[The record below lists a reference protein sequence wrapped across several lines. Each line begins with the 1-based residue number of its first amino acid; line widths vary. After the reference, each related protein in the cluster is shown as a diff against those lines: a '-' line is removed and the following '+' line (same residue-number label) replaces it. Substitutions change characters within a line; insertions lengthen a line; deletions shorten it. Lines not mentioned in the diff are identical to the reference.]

1 MNLFRFF
8 RNLFK
13 RKSMVRLIDY
23 GSAQLM
29 ALVADNPSGIHTTR
43 ITALT
48 AAFNLLDD
56 GMEDVE
62 TKAAIQRGKVL
73 AKNLFRRN
81 TVPETVAR
89 IHASVVMHFG
99 ANSPDMAEC
108 FPQGRDVFTKCKDQE
123 LNNHLGQLNT
133 CISNRAEQ
141 VGGPIQLQAAGLV
154 TTWITCLGEVGSAGG
169 DVLMMRATRQ
179 NARKGLANELFQTLL
194 HLAATY
200 PDDEVKFNQY
210 VPEEKLNP
218 PAAPVPDAATL
229 EVEGGAGQ
237 FTATPAASG
246 ADTFVIRY
254 RLQGAPDY
262 TTAVEDWAG
271 GPFIQNGLNAG
282 TYEVIA
288 LGTNDSGAGE
298 PSEIA
303 TAIVTAS

>member
-13 RKSMVRLIDY
+13 KKAMVRLIDY

-29 ALVADNPSGIHTTR
+29 ALVADNPSGLHTER
-43 ITALT
+43 IAALT

-89 IHASVVMHFG
+89 IQAAVVVHYG

-108 FPQGRDVFTKCKDQE
+108 FPQGREVFHTCKDQV
-123 LNNHLGQLNT
+123 LDQHLGQLST
-133 CISNRAEQ
+133 CIAARSAT
-141 VGGPIQLQAAGLV
+141 VGAPIATDAAGLV
-154 TTWITCLGEVGSAGG
+154 TTWGTCLGEVGSAGG
-169 DVLMMRATRQ
+169 DVMMMRAIRQ
-179 NARKGLANELFQTLL
+179 NAKKALAEELFQTLL
-194 HLAATY
+194 HLAAKY
-200 PDDEVKFNQY
+200 PDNDVKFNQY

-229 EVEGGAGQ
+229 EVVGGAGQ
-237 FTATPAASG
+237 FAATPAANG
-246 ADTFVIRY
+246 AETFVIRY
-254 RLQGAPDY
+254 RLEGAPDY
-262 TTAVEDWAG
+262 IIAVEDWPG
-271 GPFIQNGLNAG
+271 GPFIQNGLSAG

-288 LGTNDSGAGE
+288 LGVNDSGTGE

-303 TAIVTAS
+303 TALVT